1 MASMCRGYA
10 RLSTRARREAPGPAG
25 RTDLAPPGSGRIRRA
40 ATRST
45 LHAPWT
51 MHDSR
56 VSRPITCARD
66 SGESAIGRT
75 LSHACV
81 YLECVYLEVTDGRL
95 RAETR
100 AGCAQLNECE
110 AIGANRRPEAE
121 AQAPPRRS
129 RSPCR
134 PRNPRATRPS
144 SRRGGEALQR

>member
-1 MASMCRGYA
+1 MPD
-10 RLSTRARREAPGPAG
+10 TRHDTRTAHALAPAAAKPG
-25 RTDLAPPGSGRIRRA
+25 TDLAPPGSTGIRRA

-110 AIGANRRPEAE
+110 AVGANRRPEAE